1 MTNGRLLVIKCVVTQ
16 RPPKTL
22 RYSGID
28 ITNMASQWS
37 SKVEDAVDEAEQDM
51 QEIFLGITL

>member
-16 RPPKTL
+16 RLPMTL
-22 RYSGID
+22 RCSRIN

-37 SKVEDAVDEAEQDM
+37 SKVEDAVDEVE
-51 QEIFLGITL
+51 